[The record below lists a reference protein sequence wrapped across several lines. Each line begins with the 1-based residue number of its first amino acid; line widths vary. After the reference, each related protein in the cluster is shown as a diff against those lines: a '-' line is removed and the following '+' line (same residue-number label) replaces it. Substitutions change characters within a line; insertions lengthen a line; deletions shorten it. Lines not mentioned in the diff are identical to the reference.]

1 MNQDSKRGRK
11 KALFSAAAVIVC
23 MLAAGIC
30 YSCTG
35 AALQEDTSVWQL
47 GSETA
52 QEELETCEEHK
63 ELGTEN
69 PVSDTLGEW
78 EAEPAKKKRAKL
90 GERSGTDGPEGSGV
104 EDEEP
109 EGSGFG
115 CEGSE
120 APGPE
125 TSAVWVHVCGCVQAP
140 GLYSLPEG
148 SRVWNAIEAAG
159 GFSETAAA
167 DWLNLAQPIEDGM
180 KIEVPDLE
188 KAKQREEQGLTAELT
203 GTGGKGALS
212 AGRERDPVSAAKVN
226 LNTASLEELMTL
238 KGIGRSRAEDIIHY
252 REAFGRFQSIE
263 DIMNVSGIKN
273 AAFEKIKD
281 SITV

>member
-78 EAEPAKKKRAKL
+78 EAEPAAQ
-90 GERSGTDGPEGSGV
+90 
-104 EDEEP
+104 
-109 EGSGFG
+109 
-115 CEGSE
+115 
-120 APGPE
+120 
-125 TSAVWVHVCGCVQAP
+125 H
-140 GLYSLPEG
+140 
-148 SRVWNAIEAAG
+148 
-159 GFSETAAA
+159 
-167 DWLNLAQPIEDGM
+167 LA
-180 KIEVPDLE
+180 LW
-188 KAKQREEQGLTAELT
+188 
-203 GTGGKGALS
+203 
-212 AGRERDPVSAAKVN
+212 
-226 LNTASLEELMTL
+226 EEL
-238 KGIGRSRAEDIIHY
+238 GRART
-252 REAFGRFQSIE
+252 
-263 DIMNVSGIKN
+263 
-273 AAFEKIKD
+273 
-281 SITV
+281 TVPSPSWESLGWALGLHAGARPGAGPFHSPEQ

>member
-78 EAEPAKKKRAKL
+78 EA
-90 GERSGTDGPEGSGV
+90 GPEGSGL
-104 EDEEP
+104 EDA
-109 EGSGFG
+109 GSG

-120 APGPE
+120 APGST
-125 TSAVWVHVCGCVQAP
+125 TSAVWVHVCGCVRTP

-203 GTGGKGALS
+203 GTGSKGALG
-212 AGRERDPVSAAKVN
+212 AGRERDPVSTAKVN